1 MDKTAIEAIQESSAA
16 AAEATQAQIP
26 PSISHLVAVPK
37 GVTLQNVEAQMDG
50 RTRFR
55 GNLTTSSIPD
65 FVSYVKARER
75 GQGFIDNDKL
85 GATVFFNLGDDDDPG
100 HADHTARLNLQATPA
115 YLAMLGGEVYSQR
128 DALDFIEDWS
138 HVIVALR
145 EDDESPPHEIPL
157 ARAIA
162 AIRKVKIE
170 AKATTETT
178 EGNFQQSR
186 SVLESVAASSDEGL
200 PDVLSFK
207 TVPYLGLNE
216 RTFHMRVSVSTAG
229 REPSLRFRIIGL
241 EQEQEEIAQEF
252 KALLLREIGDAA
264 TMTIGTFTPSPPIAP

>member
-1 MDKTAIEAIQESSAA
+1 MDKSAIEAIQDSSAA
-16 AAEATQAQIP
+16 AAKATQEHIP
-26 PSISHLVAVPK
+26 ATIGNLVAVPN
-37 GVTLQNVEAQMDG
+37 GVTLQNVEAALPG

-55 GNLTTSSIPD
+55 GNLATSSIPD
-65 FVSYVKARER
+65 FVSYVKARE
-75 GQGFIDNDKL
+75 GGHGFIDTDKL
-85 GATVFFNLGDDDDPG
+85 GATVFFNLGDAEKPG
-100 HADHTARLNLQATPA
+100 HADHTARLNPQATPA
-115 YLAMLGGEVYSQR
+115 YLAMLSTGGRVYSQR
-128 DALDFIEDWS
+128 DALDFIEDWQ
-138 HVIVALR
+138 HVIGAHR
-145 EDDESPPHEIPL
+145 EGDDNQLQAIPL

-170 AKATTETT
+170 AKASTETT

-216 RTFHMRVSVSTAG
+216 RTFHLRVSVSTAG

-241 EQEQEEIAQEF
+241 EQEKEEIAQEF
-252 KALLLREIGDAA
+252 KALLLGEVGDSAS
-264 TMTIGTFTPSPPIAP
+264 MTIGTFAP